1 MPAGKCVAV
10 ASESASLDGL
20 TGQRLFQPKTQNER
34 SIFKMAE
41 VSKTSV
47 VQELITE
54 NEHGQRL
61 DNLLL
66 KKCKGVPKSHV
77 YSIVRSGQVR
87 VNGRRAEVSY
97 RLQAGDLVRIPPMR
111 TARVEQ
117 EVVDGA
123 ALKAQ
128 LPVLYEDDSLLVV
141 DKPAG
146 IAVHGGSGE
155 SFGVIEALRR
165 QRPQARFLEL
175 AHRLDRETSGV
186 LLVGKKRSALL
197 ALHEMFREGARGNG
211 VPGADKRYQVLVVG
225 RWMDPLRNVRLPL
238 HKYLL
243 ESGERRVRVAEEGK
257 TAHTVFRLL
266 ARWQRFS
273 LLEAQLKTGRTHQ
286 IRVHLAHLGYPIAG
300 DEKYGDFGMNRTLA
314 REGLKRMFLHAWKM
328 SLPHPLE
335 GRDLVLAA
343 ALPRA
348 LQQFLQSVSA
358 KEAQDHGSKI

>member
-1 MPAGKCVAV
+1 M
-10 ASESASLDGL
+10 
-20 TGQRLFQPKTQNER
+20 T
-34 SIFKMAE
+34 E
-41 VSKTSV
+41 VSKNSV
-47 VQELITE
+47 TTTLITE

-97 RLQAGDLVRIPPMR
+97 RLQSGDLLRMPPLRI
-111 TARVEQ
+111 AVAEH
-117 EVVDGA
+117 EVVAGA
-123 ALKAQ
+123 ELKVH
-128 LPVLYEDDSLLVV
+128 LPVIFEDEGLLVV

-186 LLVGKKRSALL
+186 LLLGKKRSVLL
-197 ALHEMFREGARGNG
+197 ALHEMFRAGACGGGAR
-211 VPGADKRYQVLVVG
+211 GADKRYLVLVCG

-238 HKYLL
+238 LKYLQA
-243 ESGERRVRVAEEGK
+243 SGERRVRVSDEGK
-257 TAHTVFRLL
+257 AAHTVFRLL
-266 ARWQRFS
+266 ARWQHFS
-273 LLEAQLKTGRTHQ
+273 LLEAELRTGRTHQ
-286 IRVHLAHLGYPIAG
+286 IRVHLAQLGYPIAG
-300 DEKYGDFGMNRTLA
+300 DEKYGDFALNKALS

-328 SLPHPLE
+328 RLPHPLHGTE
-335 GRDLVLAA
+335 LRLEA
-343 ALPRA
+343 ALPVA
-348 LQQFLQSVSA
+348 LNGFLQGISA
-358 KEAQDHGSKI
+358 KETQDYGEKI

>member
-1 MPAGKCVAV
+1 
-10 ASESASLDGL
+10 
-20 TGQRLFQPKTQNER
+20 
-34 SIFKMAE
+34 MAE

-47 VQELITE
+47 VQALVTE

-66 KKCKGVPKSHV
+66 KTCKGVPKSHV
-77 YSIVRSGQVR
+77 YSVVRSGQVR

-97 RLQAGDLVRIPPMR
+97 RLQTGDVLRIPPMR
-111 TARVEQ
+111 TAGVERQ
-117 EVVDGA
+117 VVDGA
-123 ALKAQ
+123 ALKVQ
-128 LPVLYEDDSLLVV
+128 LPVVYEDEGLLVV

-186 LLVGKKRSALL
+186 LLLGKKRSVLV
-197 ALHEMFREGARGNG
+197 ALHEMFREGARGG
-211 VPGADKRYQVLVVG
+211 RGADKRYQVLVCG
-225 RWMDPLRNVRLPL
+225 RWMDPLRHVRLPL

-257 TAHTVFRLL
+257 AAHTVFRLL
-266 ARWQRFS
+266 ARWQGFS

-300 DEKYGDFGMNRTLA
+300 DEKYGDFALNRVLG
-314 REGLKRMFLHAWKM
+314 RQGLKRMFLHACRM
-328 SLPHPLE
+328 SLPHPQD
-335 GRDLVLAA
+335 GRDLVLEATLPG
-343 ALPRA
+343 ALR
-348 LQQFLQSVSA
+348 QFLQGLSA
-358 KEAQDHGSKI
+358 SERQDYGSKI

>member
-1 MPAGKCVAV
+1 M
-10 ASESASLDGL
+10 
-20 TGQRLFQPKTQNER
+20 T
-34 SIFKMAE
+34 E
-41 VSKTSV
+41 VSKNSV
-47 VQELITE
+47 TTTLITE

-97 RLQAGDLVRIPPMR
+97 RLQSGDLLRMPPLRI
-111 TARVEQ
+111 AVAEH
-117 EVVDGA
+117 EVVAGA
-123 ALKAQ
+123 ELKVH
-128 LPVLYEDDSLLVV
+128 LPVIFEDEGLLVV

-186 LLVGKKRSALL
+186 LLLGKKRSVLL
-197 ALHEMFREGARGNG
+197 ALHEMFRAGGLGGGAR
-211 VPGADKRYQVLVVG
+211 GADKRYLVLVCG

-238 HKYLL
+238 LKYLQA
-243 ESGERRVRVAEEGK
+243 SGERRVRVSEEGK
-257 TAHTVFRLL
+257 AAHTVFRLL
-266 ARWQRFS
+266 ARWQHFS
-273 LLEAQLKTGRTHQ
+273 LLEAELRTGRTHQ
-286 IRVHLAHLGYPIAG
+286 IRVHLAQLGYPIAG
-300 DEKYGDFGMNRTLA
+300 DEKYGDFALNKALS

-328 SLPHPLE
+328 RLPHPLHGTE
-335 GRDLVLAA
+335 LRLEA
-343 ALPRA
+343 ALPAA
-348 LQQFLQSVSA
+348 LNGFLQGISV
-358 KEAQDHGSKI
+358 KETQDYGEKI

>member
-1 MPAGKCVAV
+1 
-10 ASESASLDGL
+10 
-20 TGQRLFQPKTQNER
+20 
-34 SIFKMAE
+34 MAE

-47 VQELITE
+47 VQALITE

-66 KKCKGVPKSHV
+66 KTCKGVPKSHV
-77 YSIVRSGQVR
+77 YSVVRSGQVR

-97 RLQAGDLVRIPPMR
+97 RLQTGDVLRIPPMR
-111 TARVEQ
+111 TAGVERQ
-117 EVVDGA
+117 VVDGA
-123 ALKAQ
+123 ALKVQ
-128 LPVLYEDDSLLVV
+128 LPVVYEDEGLLVV

-186 LLVGKKRSALL
+186 LLLGKKRSVLV
-197 ALHEMFREGARGNG
+197 ALHEMFREGARGG
-211 VPGADKRYQVLVVG
+211 RGADKRYQVLVCG
-225 RWMDPLRNVRLPL
+225 RWMDPLRHVRLPL

-257 TAHTVFRLL
+257 AAHTVFRLL
-266 ARWQRFS
+266 ARWQGFS

-300 DEKYGDFGMNRTLA
+300 DEKYGDFALNRVLG
-314 REGLKRMFLHAWKM
+314 RQGLKRMFLHACRM
-328 SLPHPLE
+328 SLPHPQD
-335 GRDLVLAA
+335 GRDLVLEATLPG
-343 ALPRA
+343 ALR
-348 LQQFLQSVSA
+348 QFLQGLSA
-358 KEAQDHGSKI
+358 SERQDYGSKI

>member
-1 MPAGKCVAV
+1 
-10 ASESASLDGL
+10 
-20 TGQRLFQPKTQNER
+20 
-34 SIFKMAE
+34 MAE
-41 VSKTSV
+41 VSKNSV
-47 VQELITE
+47 TTTLITE

-97 RLQAGDLVRIPPMR
+97 RLQSGDLLRMPPLRI
-111 TARVEQ
+111 AVAEH
-117 EVVDGA
+117 EVVAGA
-123 ALKAQ
+123 ELKVH
-128 LPVLYEDDSLLVV
+128 LPVIFEDDGLLVV

-186 LLVGKKRSALL
+186 LLLGKKRSVLL
-197 ALHEMFREGARGNG
+197 ALHEMFRAGGLGGGAR
-211 VPGADKRYQVLVVG
+211 GADKRYLVLVCG

-238 HKYLL
+238 LKYLQA
-243 ESGERRVRVAEEGK
+243 SGERRVRVSEEGK
-257 TAHTVFRLL
+257 AAHTVFRLL
-266 ARWQRFS
+266 ARWQHFS
-273 LLEAQLKTGRTHQ
+273 LLEAELRTGRTHQ
-286 IRVHLAHLGYPIAG
+286 IRVHLAQLGYPIAG
-300 DEKYGDFGMNRTLA
+300 DEKYGDFALNKALS

-328 SLPHPLE
+328 RLPHPLHGTE
-335 GRDLVLAA
+335 LRLEA
-343 ALPRA
+343 ALPAA
-348 LQQFLQSVSA
+348 LNGFLQGISV
-358 KEAQDHGSKI
+358 KETQDYGEKI